1 MTDMVSSTIK
11 MNTDSENIWAEIAKI
26 SRELDRIDI
35 ELNMNREA
43 LQSIEIDLML
53 FKTELDY
60 LTEG

>member
-1 MTDMVSSTIK
+1 

-26 SRELDRIDI
+26 NRELDRIDI
-35 ELNMNREA
+35 ELSMNREA

>member
-1 MTDMVSSTIK
+1 MTDMVSSTVK
-11 MNTDSENIWAEIAKI
+11 MNTNSENIWAEIAKI

-35 ELNMNREA
+35 ELSMNRET